1 VKIFRRVIG
10 ALLAAGV
17 LWLAY
22 THFFPNDEKLIRRTL
37 ARLATTASVPANPTP
52 LGNLRAANALQDFF
66 TPEVE
71 VEVDV
76 PIEGRHTFTGREELI
91 QAAVAARNNYRGL
104 TVEFLDVNVAVAAG
118 HQEATAELTAKA
130 TQPGDAEIHV
140 QEMKLQLRKKDDAWR
155 IWRAESVRT
164 LKL

>member
-1 VKIFRRVIG
+1 VKTFRRVIA
-10 ALLAAGV
+10 ALLAAGL

-22 THFFPNDEKLIRRTL
+22 NHFFPNDEKIIRRTL
-37 ARLATTASVPANPTP
+37 TRLATTASVPANPTP

-66 TPEVE
+66 VPEVE

-91 QAAVAARNNYRGL
+91 QAAIAARNNYRGL
-104 TVEFLDVNVAVAAG
+104 RVEFLDVNVAVAEG
-118 HQEATAELTAKA
+118 KQEATAELTARA
-130 TQPGDAEIHV
+130 TQPGESELHV
-140 QEMKLQLRKKDDAWR
+140 HEMKIYLRKKDTDWR
-155 IWRAESVRT
+155 IWRAETVRT